1 MIWRRCHVHPYSG
14 STHPSM
20 SSCLS
25 RIGSWV
31 FPSRRILRC
40 SPPHR
45 ICNPFREFSALSLI
59 GCDRKTSKGGYP
71 GDFLFRCTNHLSLL
85 RMLQQHCISKAEPIA
100 AVWRKLISA
109 ACIHHFPKF
118 VAIGEGR
125 EVDQLVNQMFYPEP
139 ATTCLSIWKDLEI
152 LKLQPQF
159 ILKVPQVF

>member
-1 MIWRRCHVHPYSG
+1 MFYTMTWRRCHAHPYSG

-45 ICNPFREFSALSLI
+45 TCNPFREFSALSLI

-85 RMLQQHCISKAEPIA
+85 MMLQQHCISKA
-100 AVWRKLISA
+100 
-109 ACIHHFPKF
+109 
-118 VAIGEGR
+118 IG
-125 EVDQLVNQMFYPEP
+125 EVDQLVNQMFYPPCIAAEP
-139 ATTCLSIWKDLEI
+139 ATICLSIWKDLEI

-159 ILKVPQVF
+159 ILKVPRVF